1 MPRTWLMATHDG
13 PRTDTEAE
21 SVLVEHDGQHVT
33 VTIDDGDEW
42 TFDRM
47 ELLQALDAGDAVAVA
62 RACTCHADLD
72 AVRALHAPGCPQGPE
87 PARRAA

>member
-21 SVLVEHDGQHVT
+21 SVLIEHDDRSVT
-33 VTIDDGDEW
+33 LTLDDGDEW

-47 ELLQALDAGDAVAVA
+47 ELLRALDAGDAVAQA
-62 RACTCHADLD
+62 R
-72 AVRALHAPGCPQGPE
+72 E
-87 PARRAA
+87 AA